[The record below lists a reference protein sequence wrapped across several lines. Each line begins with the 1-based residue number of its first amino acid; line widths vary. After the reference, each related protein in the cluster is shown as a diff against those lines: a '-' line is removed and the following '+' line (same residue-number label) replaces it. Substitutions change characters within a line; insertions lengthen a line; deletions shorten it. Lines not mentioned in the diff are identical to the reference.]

1 MLRPA
6 ADHLQGKVIATI
18 KAEILMKKEISAWA
32 VACCMAASVN
42 AQEVKHINQFI
53 DITGTVGSSQGTVAA
68 SYVHNW
74 RLGKA
79 RRFEVGIGGRWTTYT
94 GTRKDFIT
102 AGPAKYTRS
111 FTVPFVIFFAG
122 QQEENFDTLNVQRPL
137 THSVNLT
144 ANLGYHLN
152 PKWYAGFNI
161 DLIGLTF
168 GRRTTGI
175 LTSNGVKKTDSN
187 VNPASGNVLLT
198 GDHDRG
204 SLNSEFF
211 VKYAITERWQL
222 KVVYQFLFVEYK
234 TEQVQQEIPGGP
246 LNDRFR
252 NKANNFGL
260 GIAWHF

>member
-1 MLRPA
+1 M
-6 ADHLQGKVIATI
+6 KTI
-18 KAEILMKKEISAWA
+18 KKESLMQKKILLWIA
-32 VACCMAASVN
+32 VICMGLSLHS
-42 AQEVKHINQFI
+42 QELKRFNQFI
-53 DITGTVGSSQGTVAA
+53 DLTGTVGASQGTIAA

-79 RRFEVGIGGRWTTYT
+79 RRFEIGLGGRWTTYT

-111 FTVPFVIFFAG
+111 FTVPFIIFFAG
-122 QQEENFDTLNVQRPL
+122 QREENFDTLNVQRPL
-137 THSVNLT
+137 THSANLT
-144 ANLGYHLN
+144 ANLGYHLSN
-152 PKWYAGFNI
+152 KWYAGFNI
-161 DLIGLTF
+161 DVIGLTF

-175 LTSNGVKKTDSN
+175 LTSNGVKKTDNN

-211 VKYAITERWQL
+211 VKYAISERWQL
-222 KVVYQFLFVEYK
+222 KAVYQFLFVEYK
-234 TEQVQQEIPGGP
+234 TELVQQEIPGGP

-260 GIAWHF
+260 GIARHF